1 MEFLIL
7 AFEALKERRLRS
19 ALTILMVIV
28 GVTLLVGVEG
38 VSKGTQR
45 FIEGEF
51 EKFGTNI
58 VVVIPTDQSQLI
70 DDYIADDIK
79 EMDGVLDVVPAVSR
93 FATISAGGREKTV
106 MVVGIEL
113 EKLYLLVP
121 ELSLKDGVLP
131 SETDY
136 AGVVLGHKVAY
147 NPDGTK
153 FVDVGEAIRITY
165 AWFEQGEQKMAEK
178 SFVVRGIFKG
188 IGSYFIPIDEQLYLP
203 LRSAK
208 KFFEADEYDHLYI
221 ITVDDKH
228 TQMVADEVSNK
239 YGFNTLTPQMI
250 KETVDTILGAINMY
264 ILAISVVSLMV
275 ASIGIITTLYTSMLE
290 RIREIGVLKAIGFK
304 KRHILKM
311 FLYEALIIGIIGAI
325 VGMIMGVILSY
336 ALKSIFFPQFPFINP
351 YFTIDVFIISAVVAI
366 GFSLVSG
373 LYPAWRASK
382 LDPVVA
388 LRYE

>member
-70 DDYIADDIK
+70 DDYIVDDIK

-203 LRSAK
+203 LKSAK

-325 VGMIMGVILSY
+325 VGMIMGVVLSY

-351 YFTIDVFIISAVVAI
+351 YFTIDIFIISAAVAI

>member
-93 FATISAGGREKTV
+93 FATISAGGKEKTV

-203 LRSAK
+203 LKSAK

>member
-45 FIEGEF
+45 FIESEF

-70 DDYIADDIK
+70 DDYIVDDIK

-93 FATISAGGREKTV
+93 FATISAGGKEKTV

-113 EKLYLLVP
+113 EKLHLLVP

-136 AGVVLGHKVAY
+136 AGVALGHKVAY

-228 TQMVADEVSNK
+228 TQAVADEVSGK

-304 KRHILKM
+304 KKHVLKM

-325 VGMIMGVILSY
+325 VGMIMGVVLSY

-351 YFTIDVFIISAVVAI
+351 YFTIDVFIISAAVAI